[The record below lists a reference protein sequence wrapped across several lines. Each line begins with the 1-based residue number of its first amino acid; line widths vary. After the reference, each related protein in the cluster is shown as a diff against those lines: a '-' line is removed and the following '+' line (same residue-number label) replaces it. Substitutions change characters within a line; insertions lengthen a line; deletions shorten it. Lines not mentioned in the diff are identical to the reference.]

1 MDEKVITGKKVN
13 FSDISSQKEVSE
25 KRHVSEALKVT
36 LKEWKN
42 VTFPMTK
49 KNVTF
54 SKESKIKSK

>member
-36 LKEWKN
+36 LKER
-42 VTFPMTK
+42 

>member
-42 VTFPMTK
+42 VTF
-49 KNVTF
+49 